1 MTDGAI
7 IVTGGSGEIGAAI
20 CARAAADGYDVFNL
34 DIGAPRPG
42 SVGRW
47 CQIDLADAASAKT
60 VLAGIVAE
68 APVLRLVNCAGM
80 IRPASLDDTSVD
92 DFDAVIALNLRAAM
106 LCAQAVAPRMR
117 RAGFG
122 RIVSISSRASLGK
135 HLRTAYA
142 ASKAALHGMTCTW
155 ALELAKDGVTVN
167 AVAPGSIE
175 TALFRHG
182 NPPDDPRTQ
191 AILSSIPVGRI
202 GTPDDVANAVSFF
215 LDRRSGFVTGQT
227 LYVCGGLT
235 VGLSR

>member
-106 LCAQAVAPRMR
+106 LCAQAVAPGMR

-155 ALELAKDGVTVN
+155 ALELAKDRITVN
-167 AVAPGSIE
+167 CVAPGPIA
-175 TALFRHG
+175 TTVFWKN
-182 NPPDDPRTQ
+182 NPPQSDYTKKLV
-191 AILSSIPVGRI
+191 ASIPLGRM
-202 GTPDDVANAVSFF
+202 GLPEDVANAVSFF
-215 LDRRSGFVTGQT
+215 CDDRAGFVTGQT
-227 LYVCGGLT
+227 LFVCGGVT
-235 VGLSR
+235 VG